1 MIELDKFIYCKD
13 QFFATGLAEVI
24 PNGLAQGTFTFFDN
38 EYLLE
43 YGAKG
48 SIHATS
54 SQPIIFID
62 NDLDYYALQ
71 ILTKD
76 TDLLLLSK
84 KCRLSEILTSLLLYE
99 KQEAYKVRLSLSQS
113 ELKVL
118 ECLMKGAT
126 IDQMVV
132 KLQRNEKTI
141 YAHRNA
147 IVKKLKLKNRNSL
160 HRLKTWADIFK

>member
-1 MIELDKFIYCKD
+1 MISLDRFIYCKD
-13 QFFATGLAEVI
+13 QFFASGLAEVI

-38 EYLLE
+38 DYLLE
-43 YGAKG
+43 YGAKD
-48 SIHATS
+48 SLHATS
-54 SQPIIFID
+54 AQPIIFID

-76 TDLLLLSK
+76 SDLLLISK

-99 KQEAYKVRLSLSQS
+99 KQGAYKVRLSLSQS
-113 ELKVL
+113 ELQVL
-118 ECLMKGAT
+118 ECLMRGAT

-147 IVKKLKLKNRNSL
+147 IVKKLELKNRNAL
-160 HRLKTWADIFK
+160 HRLKTWVDIFK